1 MVNKFA
7 TIGFFIYL
15 LMGLYFIN
23 YPLNFIKIPEFVSN
37 FETWIIFAGGILI
50 LVGGINYLRT
60 SRRHY
65 R

>member
-23 YPLNFIKIPEFVSN
+23 YPFNFIKIPEFVSS
-37 FETWIIFAGGILI
+37 FEAWIIFVGGILI

-60 SRRHY
+60 SKKKY
-65 R
+65 

>member
-7 TIGFFIYL
+7 IIGFFIYL

-23 YPLNFIKIPEFVSN
+23 YPLNFIKIPEFVSG
-37 FETWIIFAGGILI
+37 FEAWIIFVGGILI

-60 SRRHY
+60 SKKRY
-65 R
+65 